1 MPHSSLR
8 PSQRLAPRCGQY
20 WSMIPTTPRESRNA
34 RSSSPITTIFFGS
47 PSASGSS
54 SDSSTGSQ
62 KRRSNS
68 PIGVPAPD
76 SVRNLLSSARSM
88 ANLQML
94 FLPLRELGVGG
105 LERQSWHSH
114 RPLAL
119 YRDAVA

>member
-1 MPHSSLR
+1 MT
-8 PSQRLAPRCGQY
+8 
-20 WSMIPTTPRESRNA
+20 PTTPRESRKASN
-34 RSSSPITTIFFGS
+34 SSPSTTIFFGS
-47 PSASGSS
+47 LSGSGSS

-68 PIGVPAPD
+68 PIPVPGPL

-105 LERQSWHSH
+105 PERQSWHSH

-119 YRDAVA
+119 HRDAIA